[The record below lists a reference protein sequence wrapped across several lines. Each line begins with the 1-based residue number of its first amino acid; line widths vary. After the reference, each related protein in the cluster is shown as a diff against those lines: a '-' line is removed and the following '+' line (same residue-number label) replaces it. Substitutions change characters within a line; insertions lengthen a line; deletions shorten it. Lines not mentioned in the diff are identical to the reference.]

1 MNKDE
6 YILPDNIKSILSK
19 YYDGLTSIEEEQLI
33 KKYFAENKIPNS
45 LLADQAVLS
54 LGKQD
59 EFALFPNSELW
70 DVIRQNELKQ
80 SKFRKT
86 VRLVASIAASVL
98 IILSIGIG
106 YYLTSEKQAL
116 VATDT
121 YSNPEEAYKVVQKYL
136 GFASTR
142 LSYAYTEI
150 KPIEKLSIPVD
161 ALNSFSD
168 IDEKIQHLNNL
179 NKLNS
184 TSKELERFS
193 RLNDI
198 LRINDNN

>member
-179 NKLNS
+179 NKLNC